1 MAEFW
6 NPTPLRGCWIRR
18 GRANVIDQRCAPD
31 PGAALASLFVLRL
44 RESAVEP
51 STGKYR
57 SQPAPVSKDPASGS
71 NLAQAVACSSG
82 VVDEVDVLRER
93 CLGPPR
99 GAE

>member
-1 MAEFW
+1 MLDPSW
-6 NPTPLRGCWIRR
+6 SGSK
-18 GRANVIDQRCAPD
+18 VIDQRCAPD

-51 STGKYR
+51 STGKYKR
-57 SQPAPVSKDPASGS
+57 QPAPVSKDPAPGS
-71 NLAQAVACSSG
+71 TLAQAVACSSG
-82 VVDEVDVLRER
+82 VVDEVDVLRDR